1 MDLLSLFTNDT
12 ELVDYAP
19 GDKIFEEDAPGDKM
33 YVVIE
38 GEVALSVRNTEIS
51 TIKTGE
57 MFGEMALI
65 DTNPRSA
72 TATAVT
78 KCKLAAVDE
87 RRFSFWFSRRR
98 FLRYTSCAS

>member
-57 MFGEMALI
+57 IVRRDGTHRHQPAQR
-65 DTNPRSA
+65 DRNGG
-72 TATAVT
+72 
-78 KCKLAAVDE
+78 DE
-87 RRFSFWFSRRR
+87 V
-98 FLRYTSCAS
+98 